1 MPKYKIDY
9 QRTLQQQLDL
19 GELILKTPHCSEGK
33 SCNTCKYNRL
43 CFFNLKFTTTLL
55 NYQKRGLI

>member
-19 GELILKTPHCSEGK
+19 GELILKIIDDG
-33 SCNTCKYNRL
+33 RL
-43 CFFNLKFTTTLL
+43 HVL
-55 NYQKRGLI
+55 NSID